1 VVHTLYSKLVPLRP
15 EIRKR
20 MGWLLL
26 EHVYENRQCKGVPE
40 ILEILGDIING

>member
-1 VVHTLYSKLVPLRP
+1 LVPLRP

>member
-1 VVHTLYSKLVPLRP
+1 MSLRP

-26 EHVYENRQCKGVPE
+26 EHVYENKLCKGVPE
-40 ILEILGDIING
+40 VMEILGDIINGFVNNFLK